1 VRPRRRRP
9 KNRVFAPHPVTPPR
23 DVALVH
29 GLLLSGWV
37 MAPLAR
43 HLRRCGWRCH
53 VFSYPSR
60 RDSLAAHADSL
71 AAFLQRRGIARCHF
85 AAHSMGGLVVR
96 EYLARGGGESAGG
109 GCRSVALGTPFGGSS
124 LAAVMARKKFG
135 KWILGAAA
143 TALTTAAPPWPPQHA
158 LGVIA
163 GQAAFT
169 LSPAARLFGAPT
181 APGDGVVLCSETGTP
196 NTAAAVTVN
205 CTHTAMLFRR
215 EVMRLAE
222 RFLAAGVFDGE
233 DYAGGDEP
241 VMPTPNRNTPT

>member
-1 VRPRRRRP
+1 MPHYGTDGDAVRPRRRRP
-9 KNRVFAPHPVTPPR
+9 KNRVFAPPLVTPPR

-60 RDSLAAHADSL
+60 RASLAAQADSL

-85 AAHSMGGLVVR
+85 VAHSMGGLVVR
-96 EYLARGGGESAGG
+96 EYLARESDGGGR
-109 GCRSVALGTPFGGSS
+109 RSVALGTPFGGSS
-124 LAAVMARKKFG
+124 LAAVMARNKFG
-135 KWILGAAA
+135 KWLLSAAA
-143 TALTTAAPPWPPQHA
+143 PALTTAAPPWPPQHA
-158 LGVIA
+158 LGLVT
-163 GQAAFT
+163 GRAAFT
-169 LSPAARLFGAPT
+169 LSPAARLFGAP
-181 APGDGVVLCSETGTP
+181 AGPGDGVVLSSETRTP

-215 EVMRLAE
+215 EVMRLTE
-222 RFLAAGVFDGE
+222 RFLSC
-233 DYAGGDEP
+233 GDF
-241 VMPTPNRNTPT
+241 NG